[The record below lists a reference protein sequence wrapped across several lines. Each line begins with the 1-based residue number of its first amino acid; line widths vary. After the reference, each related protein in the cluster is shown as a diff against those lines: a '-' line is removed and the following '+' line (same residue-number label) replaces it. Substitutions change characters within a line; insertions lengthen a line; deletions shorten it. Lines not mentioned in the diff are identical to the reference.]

1 MGWGG
6 GGGLSGLGWV
16 SGVVAVVVGEAE
28 VGGGVV
34 GDVAVEV
41 VDGGGVGVGASGAAG
56 VAADVAAVL
65 VPPDEPGE

>member
-1 MGWGG
+1 M
-6 GGGLSGLGWV
+6 GWV
-16 SGVVAVVVGEAE
+16 SGVVAVVVGEAK

-56 VAADVAAVL
+56 VAADVAAVP